1 MKRILRFGVVV
12 VLLLLAAFVG
22 ASFFSLGGG
31 SRLADRSTTPTMSFA
46 AVEKVA
52 DLDYPPGNIAVS
64 ANGRVFLT
72 LHPDGHPPMKVVEL
86 VDGRPVPFPSEEFQ
100 QGSGGALAFDTILA
114 VRIDLRDR
122 LWVLDFARFGRG
134 TPRLLA
140 FDIASR
146 ELVHEYAFPSSV
158 AGLGSMLNDFQV
170 GAGGR
175 YIYIAETSPVLQSP
189 AILVYDTLLRRSRR
203 LLEGHPSVAAEP
215 LLIQAGERLM
225 MLPGGLLPL
234 RIAVDSIALSRDGT
248 WLYYGAVTGSR
259 LYRVRTADLLDED
272 LEAEALASR
281 VEVFADKT
289 LSDGLT
295 TDDAGNVYLSDMEH
309 SAIHR
314 LDPSG
319 KLQTLVADPRL
330 RWPDGF
336 SFGPEGWLYVTCS
349 ALQDVLFRSAEEVRA
364 AAPYQVWRFRPGA
377 GASPGH

>member
-1 MKRILRFGVVV
+1 MKRLTRIAAVV
-12 VLLLLAAFVG
+12 VLLLGALVG
-22 ASFFSLGGG
+22 ALRFSLGGG
-31 SRLADRSTTPTMSFA
+31 SRLADRSTPPSMSFA

-64 ANGRVFLT
+64 ASGRVFFT
-72 LHPDGHPPMKVVEL
+72 LHPDGNPPVKVAEL
-86 VDGRPVPFPSEEFQ
+86 VDGRPAPFPSEEFQ
-100 QGSGGALAFDTILA
+100 HASDGTAAFDTILA

-146 ELVHEYAFPSSV
+146 ELVHEYAFPSSI
-158 AGLGSMLNDFQV
+158 AGLGSMLNDFQI

-189 AILVYDTLLRRSRR
+189 AIVVYDTLLRRSRR

-215 LLIQAGERLM
+215 LLIHAGDRLM

-248 WLYYGAVTGSR
+248 WLHYGAVTGSR
-259 LYRVRTADLLDED
+259 LYRVRTADLLDESLD
-272 LEAEALASR
+272 AEALASR
-281 VEVFADKT
+281 VEAFADKT

-309 SAIHR
+309 SAVHR
-314 LDPSG
+314 LDPAG
-319 KLQTLVADPRL
+319 KLETLVSDPRL

-336 SFGPEGWLYVTCS
+336 SFGPDGWLYITCS
-349 ALQDVLFRSAEEVRA
+349 ALQDVLFRSADEVRA
-364 AAPYQVWRFRPGA
+364 AAPYQIWRLRPGA
-377 GASPGH
+377 SAAPGH